1 MALDLR
7 RSLRRLKPEKWSGG
21 LRRRPDAALDFAEA
35 APTAGPALLLDTC
48 VYIDSLR
55 GVTPAAVDRLLAERR
70 VRHFSLVVGELS
82 HPFGRLDPRHPGTKA
97 TLAALASVIEAI
109 PARALEEPAAATML
123 EAGVLAGLLFR
134 LGGLAPEENE
144 RGREV
149 SALVDAALYLHA
161 LAQGYVVLTRNVGDF
176 DLLAQL
182 VPAGRVV
189 FYRAG

>member
-7 RSLRRLKPEKWSGG
+7 RSLRRLKPDKHLGG
-21 LRRRPDAALDFAEA
+21 LRRRPDAELDFAEDV
-35 APTAGPALLLDTC
+35 PTAGPALLLDTC
-48 VYIDSLR
+48 VYVDVLR
-55 GVTPAAVDRLLAERR
+55 KAAPPDVKRLLAERR
-70 VRHFSLVVGELS
+70 VRHFSLVLGELS

-134 LGGLAPEENE
+134 LRGLAS
-144 RGREV
+144 GREV

-182 VPAGRVV
+182 VPAGRLV